1 MLKKRHNQLELYKLH
16 VFHSNF
22 VFKIRIGLLIS
33 EPELIDLSFVKSG
46 VLHSMN
52 TDPVKW

>member
-16 VFHSNF
+16 VSHSNF